1 MGMGNLISILVT
13 ELHQNHRS
21 GLFQVSP
28 HAVHRML
35 THLHEQEFTDKQPG
49 MTRSLTLAIVVEQLL
64 RLD

>member
-13 ELHQNHRS
+13 ELHQNHLA

-28 HAVHRML
+28 PAVHRML
-35 THLHEQEFTDKQPG
+35 THLQEQEFIDKQPG
-49 MTRSLTLAIVVEQLL
+49 MARSLTLAIVVEQLL